1 MDPLELILSRDLI
14 WTIVGAILGFA
25 LSETVRAVRTWKQQR
40 RAARTRSRN
49 EKKRIRALEH
59 VQSYSESSLNILT
72 LSTDSAPFERRN
84 VSVHEHKAPFYLSFP
99 EPYLNQLRSRI
110 RDFDRAFS
118 VNNTQI
124 FGSKNSIDTLA
135 QWTGIRDINVLIEEC
150 RHEVAMSF
158 LQQSDGNHFNQDKYG
173 IWSVDPMRRYGP
185 DEARGL
191 HIVTFR
197 TDYFTHKT
205 MTAVY
210 HRLLK
215 RECSLTQVSREAVL
229 QKTRRFRPF
238 LTSLGINAYIILD
251 DLTDPSNSDDV
262 SSTDPLQYIVFAK
275 RSALASRSSFSGM
288 YHVSMNEGF
297 SDTDRDPIQREPD
310 LYACLDRGL
319 SEELGLPPGV
329 ISDSVEKKFFDVFVG
344 LDNLEIG
351 VSCTVRIPKLSFERL
366 QRYAQLARDHGL
378 EIENIECVPFREVEL
393 NQFLNEN
400 QLTPPAKYIL
410 LRLATNSGM
419 FLSTEDR
426 RPII

>member
-1 MDPLELILSRDLI
+1 
-14 WTIVGAILGFA
+14 
-25 LSETVRAVRTWKQQR
+25 
-40 RAARTRSRN
+40 
-49 EKKRIRALEH
+49 
-59 VQSYSESSLNILT
+59 
-72 LSTDSAPFERRN
+72 
-84 VSVHEHKAPFYLSFP
+84 
-99 EPYLNQLRSRI
+99 
-110 RDFDRAFS
+110 
-118 VNNTQI
+118 
-124 FGSKNSIDTLA
+124 
-135 QWTGIRDINVLIEEC
+135 
-150 RHEVAMSF
+150 
-158 LQQSDGNHFNQDKYG
+158 
-173 IWSVDPMRRYGP
+173 
-185 DEARGL
+185 
-191 HIVTFR
+191 
-197 TDYFTHKT
+197 
-205 MTAVY
+205 
-210 HRLLK
+210 
-215 RECSLTQVSREAVL
+215 
-229 QKTRRFRPF
+229 
-238 LTSLGINAYIILD
+238 
-251 DLTDPSNSDDV
+251 
-262 SSTDPLQYIVFAK
+262 
-275 RSALASRSSFSGM
+275 M

-426 RPII
+426 RPIIQ